1 MGAKGA
7 RSGPAHHGVRAP
19 GEQSPR
25 SARRRTQQGGG
36 RDELGGAR
44 GQEALHACPRG
55 GADRSPR
62 ARRGEAGPQFAHE
75 RRVLHRAGVTS
86 AGTQAGF
93 VRRDIRVRQGRGL
106 VRARDRAARRRSL
119 DSAIVR
125 VCRSARLEAGGLS
138 HPVLIAAELRSLL
151 EPSQLVNLDVTWIAT
166 GDPTPKG
173 EWVAIVPLLS
183 RWVGGTQ
190 LKNLPQLRIV
200 ANVAVG
206 YNNVDLVAAEMRKV
220 LVTNTPGVLT
230 EATADLTWALILA
243 TTRRLL
249 EGVELVRSGQW
260 TGWHPEQLLGLEL
273 RGRIL
278 GLLGAG
284 RIGQA
289 VGRRAVPFGLRLVY
303 TARTP
308 KPEFERETDATRV
321 DTSQLLAESDI
332 VSLHVPSSPETKG
345 IINNQT
351 LARMRRGAILIN
363 TSRGDL
369 VREEAVAVALER
381 GQLGAAGL
389 DVYAGEPA
397 IHPRLLAAPRTVL
410 LPHIGSATEETR
422 RKMAAIAIGNVQAG
436 VDCKA
441 PFDPVYKSV

>member
-7 RSGPAHHGVRAP
+7 RRGPAHHGVRAP
-19 GEQSPR
+19 GVQSPR

-119 DSAIVR
+119 DSATVR

-151 EPSQLVNLDVTWIAT
+151 EPSQLVDLDVTWIAT
-166 GDPTPKG
+166 NDPTPKG

-183 RWVGGTQ
+183 RWGGGTGPQ
-190 LKNLPQLRIV
+190 NLPQVRIV

-206 YNNVDLVAAEMRKV
+206 YNNVDLVAAEMRGV

-230 EATADLTWALILA
+230 DATADLTWALILA
-243 TTRRLL
+243 AARRLV
-249 EGVELVRSGQW
+249 EGVDLVRSGRW

-273 RGRIL
+273 RGRTL

-289 VGRRAVPFGLRLVY
+289 VGRRAPAFGLRVVY
-303 TARTP
+303 AARTP
-308 KPEFERETDATRV
+308 KPEFDRDTGATRV
-321 DTSQLLAESDI
+321 DIIRLLAESDV
-332 VSLHVPSSPETKG
+332 VSLHVPSTPETKG
-345 IINNQT
+345 MINGET
-351 LARMRRGAILIN
+351 LARMKRGAILIN
-363 TSRGDL
+363 TSRGDV
-369 VREEAVAVALER
+369 VREEALAMALEL

-389 DVYAGEPA
+389 DVYTDEPR

-422 RKMAAIAIGNVQAG
+422 RKMATMAIANVQSVLG
-436 VDCKA
+436 GQ
-441 PFDPVYKSV
+441 PPLTPVY